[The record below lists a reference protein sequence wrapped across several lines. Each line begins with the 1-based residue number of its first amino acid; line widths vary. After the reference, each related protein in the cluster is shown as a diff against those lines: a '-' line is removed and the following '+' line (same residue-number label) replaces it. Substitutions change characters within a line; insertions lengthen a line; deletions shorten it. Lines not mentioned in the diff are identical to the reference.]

1 MSGSASKTEQP
12 TAHKLRDA
20 RKKGQVAKSKEVVST
35 STFIVSGLYFWLMWD
50 RIVSLLKEL
59 ILLPSEVIALPFT
72 EAIRIILDKV
82 FISSVYWIIIPF
94 MLIMLIATLVA
105 NIAQFGFLLVTDPI
119 IPKFE
124 KINPASGFKKI
135 FSKKSLADTA
145 MALLKICVIGLV
157 VFFLIKSSLSK
168 LVHDIAVC
176 DLDCNI
182 LLMREMVWRL
192 IVTLTPLLIAITIID
207 VVIQKSLFIKQQMMS
222 KDEVKREH
230 KNQEGDPLIKGQRK
244 RDHTELVMNSL
255 HDKIRSSRVLITDV
269 DVSIAVRYIK
279 GETPLPIIMAI
290 GQSAMARQM
299 KKVAS
304 SEGLPVIEDSKAI
317 VMLLEEGKVD
327 QYIPDDAISDVVRV
341 LRQVS

>member
-1 MSGSASKTEQP
+1 MSGSGSKTEQP
-12 TAHKLRDA
+12 TTKKLRDA
-20 RKKGQVAKSKEVVST
+20 REKGQVAKSKEVVST
-35 STFIVSGLYFWLMWD
+35 FTLIVSGIYFWLMWD
-50 RIVSLLKEL
+50 HIVALLKEL
-59 ILLPSEVIALPFT
+59 ILLPAEVSSLSFSEAC
-72 EAIRIILDKV
+72 RIILDKI

-94 MLIMLIATLVA
+94 MLIMLLATILA
-105 NIAQFGFLLVTDPI
+105 NVSQFGFILTADPI

-124 KINPASGFKKI
+124 KINPVSGFKKI

-145 MALLKICVIGLV
+145 MALLKITVIGLLV
-157 VFFLIKSSLSK
+157 YFLVKSSLSK
-168 LVHDIAVC
+168 LVHDISVC
-176 DLDCNI
+176 DLDCNV

-192 IVTLTPLLIAITIID
+192 FVYLIPLLIAITLID

-230 KNQEGDPLIKGQRK
+230 KNQEGDPLIKSQRK
-244 RDHTELVMNSL
+244 RDHTEIVMNNL
-255 HDKIRSSRVLITDV
+255 EDKIRSSRVLITDV

-290 GQSAMARQM
+290 GKLAMARQM
-299 KKVAS
+299 KKVAEE
-304 SEGLPVIEDSKAI
+304 EGLPLIEDRKAI
-317 VMLLEEGKVD
+317 LVLLEDGKID